1 MSRKGKLP
9 IIIPKVVTV
18 SLEDNTVK
26 VNGPKGSISRH
37 FDKAV
42 NLKLEDGAIIVTPAN
57 DSRFA
62 AAMHGTA
69 RSVIYS
75 LIEGVEKPFSKN
87 LEIHGVGLRAQ
98 LVNEKTLKL
107 FLGYS
112 HVIDFSIPV
121 GITITVTENTKL
133 KVEGVDKQL
142 VGQVAA
148 QIKHYRKVEP
158 YKGKGVR
165 IVGEFVRRKVGK
177 KSAK

>member
-9 IIIPKVVTV
+9 VAIPKGVTV
-18 SLEDNTVK
+18 TLDKNTVNVK
-26 VNGPKGSISRH
+26 GPKGTVSRH

-42 NLKLEDGAIIVTPAN
+42 NLKIEDGVITVTPAD

-69 RSVIYS
+69 RSIIYA
-75 LIEGVEKPFSKN
+75 LIEGVEKPFSKD

-98 LVNEKTLKL
+98 LAGGLLKL

-112 HVIDFSIPV
+112 HVIDFPIPQ

-165 IVGEFVRRKVGK
+165 IVGEFVRRKEGK

>member
-9 IIIPKVVTV
+9 ITVPKAVTV
-18 SLEDNTVK
+18 SLDNNTVNVK
-26 VNGPKGSISRH
+26 GPKGSVSRH

-42 NLKLEDGAIIVTPAN
+42 NLKLEDGVITVTPAD

-62 AAMHGTA
+62 SAMHGTA
-69 RSVIYS
+69 RSIIYA

-98 LVNEKTLKL
+98 LVNDKALKL

-112 HVIDFSIPV
+112 HVIDFAIPQ

-165 IVGEFVRRKVGK
+165 IMGEFIRRKEGK